1 MTFVLAWKKLGL
13 DQRLGNCIVIY
24 ADDLVILCRRGKA
37 DEALLWMHEIMG
49 KLKLTVNGEK
59 TRVCKIGRV
68 PGAQQQI
75 SHHCTIRLIGFYQIT
90 HALYFLYSLTLAG
103 SLGIAVGNK
112 SDKKKE
118 ARWLNP
124 GKRIRKNIWTG
135 MITRRRRAP
144 IVIDSRR
151 ETE

>member
-1 MTFVLAWKKLGL
+1 MLRNPNRQPGKNKHSYYHCQRRDSMTLRTSYESSRAILKKTGTKPKI
-13 DQRLGNCIVIY
+13 QATVVGN
-24 ADDLVILCRRGKA
+24 DLISPGV
-37 DEALLWMHEIMG
+37 
-49 KLKLTVNGEK
+49 
-59 TRVCKIGRV
+59 GRV

-75 SHHCTIRLIGFYQIT
+75 SHHCTIRLIGFYHIT

-124 GKRIRKNIWTG
+124 GKRIRKSIWTG